1 MRKSKLLIIL
11 LLIILPISI
20 LFVNI
25 INRSDAKENRNDNN
39 GYLSDEIIE
48 DKSSD
53 QTNET
58 EASNNDVRDLTVY
71 DSQNGIDMSVAL
83 GSLGDD
89 TDTIEFQMLI
99 NNHQINLEEI
109 QLDDLARVTTSEG
122 KIIDDG
128 FVWESYGTGHHISG
142 TLSVPKS
149 DLINESLDYIELE
162 FTEVGNADRLSFR
175 WDKELLDV
183 YFKGGI
189 E

>member
-1 MRKSKLLIIL
+1 MKK
-11 LLIILPISI
+11 
-20 LFVNI
+20 
-25 INRSDAKENRNDNN
+25 
-39 GYLSDEIIE
+39 
-48 DKSSD
+48 KSSG
-53 QTNET
+53 QSNES
-58 EASNNDVRDLTVY
+58 EATNNDVRDLTVY

-83 GSLGDD
+83 GSLSDD
-89 TDTIEFQMLI
+89 TDIIEFQMLI

-109 QLDDLARVTTSEG
+109 QLDDIASLTTSEG
-122 KIIDDG
+122 EIIDEG

-142 TLSVPKS
+142 TLSVPKN
-149 DLINESLDYIELE
+149 DLINESLDYMELE